1 MAMRLALMTITPVLA
16 SLVAASA
23 RAADLTVE
31 VSGLRS
37 AAGVVRVAV
46 CPEESFT
53 TPQCPHVGAAPA
65 AAGSV
70 TVSGIPPGVYA
81 VQVFHDE
88 DGDGDLDR
96 RAFWPTEGLGFS
108 RDAPMRMGPPKFG
121 DAALRIN
128 GNGTIRITM
137 RYFG

>member
-1 MAMRLALMTITPVLA
+1 MRLATMTITA
-16 SLVAASA
+16 AAASIA
-23 RAADLTVE
+23 AGTAAAADLTVE
-31 VSGLRS
+31 FAGLRS
-37 AAGVVRVAV
+37 AAGLVRVAV
-46 CPEESFT
+46 CPEATFT
-53 TPQCPHVGAAPA
+53 KPQCPHVAVVPADRGAA
-65 AAGSV
+65 V
-70 TVSGIPPGVYA
+70 VEGIPPGIYA

-108 RDAPMRMGPPKFG
+108 RDAPMRMGPPRFG

-128 GNGTIRITM
+128 GNGTIRVTM

>member
-1 MAMRLALMTITPVLA
+1 MQAALMTITALLA
-16 SLVAASA
+16 SLVAASVQG
-23 RAADLTVE
+23 ADLRVE
-31 VSGLRS
+31 VTGLRS
-37 AAGVVRVAV
+37 NDGVVRVAV

-53 TPQCPHVGAAPA
+53 KPNCPHVGAAPA
-65 AAGSV
+65 ADGAVVV
-70 TVSGIPPGVYA
+70 TEIPPGTYA

-128 GNGTIRITM
+128 GNGTIRIKM